1 MNARLAQR
9 ALRANDHAPVLGI
22 ESQHIKRLGGGD
34 TQPFALA
41 DREMRDAIVAAEHA
55 SILVDDVARLARLG
69 SQPFDDSRIRPLRHE
84 TDVLAVGL
92 RRDRKR
98 QLACEPAGLIL
109 LQFAQR
115 KAKKLKLG
123 ARRATEEVALVAAWI
138 RGAVQFRPGGTCDA
152 SGI

>member
-9 ALRANDHAPVLGI
+9 ALRADDHAPVLGI

-34 TQPFALA
+34 TQSFALA
-41 DREMRDAIVAAEHA
+41 NREIRDAIVAAEHA

-69 SQPFDDSRIRPLRHE
+69 SQPFDDSRIRALRHE

-109 LQFAQR
+109 FQFALR
-115 KAKKLKLG
+115 EAKKIKLA
-123 ARRATEEVALVAAWI
+123 ARRATEEKDFGSALV
-138 RGAVQFRPGGTCDA
+138 RGAGPIPARPGGR
-152 SGI
+152 